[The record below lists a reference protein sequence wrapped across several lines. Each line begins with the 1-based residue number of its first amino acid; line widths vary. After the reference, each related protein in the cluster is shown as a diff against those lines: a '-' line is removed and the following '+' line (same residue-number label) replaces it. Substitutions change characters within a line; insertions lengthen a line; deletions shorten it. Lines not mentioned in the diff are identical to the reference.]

1 MTADWNFND
10 DVKLTSLVDLWHS
23 QIIQLKCV
31 RVRKPRHF
39 MLLLYMQSWVKR
51 EDSPVL
57 NIRWRVQKSINHK
70 FRLLD
75 WLCLIEYRVAFFF
88 FTPAGLS
95 FPFVWATHWCVL
107 YIHLYTRHMLLV
119 TQPIVFLL
127 FLWHVFLFDLPV
139 SWWAIQTRSSSSS
152 SSLLPSPISFD
163 YFGCRVRTEI
173 SSVRALKRHQE
184 FWVFLFFFIVQS
196 LKNFNLILGHSHY
209 SVVSLISKSFFLI
222 IRFRFLLVKFD
233 NKHDPH
239 TLRWN

>member
-1 MTADWNFND
+1 MCWYFYVRLWSCAIVSSIRWHSVTARANEGGHVAIEKDSCRREKKLGYVTADWNFND

-75 WLCLIEYRVAFFF
+75 WLCLIEYRVALFF

-119 TQPIVFLL
+119 TQPIVFA
-127 FLWHVFLFDLPV
+127 F
-139 SWWAIQTRSSSSS
+139 
-152 SSLLPSPISFD
+152 SLACLSFWLACVLMS
-163 YFGCRVRTEI
+163 YTNSI
-173 SSVRALKRHQE
+173 
-184 FWVFLFFFIVQS
+184 
-196 LKNFNLILGHSHY
+196 
-209 SVVSLISKSFFLI
+209 
-222 IRFRFLLVKFD
+222 
-233 NKHDPH
+233 
-239 TLRWN
+239 